1 MKTIPAG
8 FRRGLPTLALV
19 PLLWLGSAMAESSN
33 KWRIEISGNARSNGV
48 IVLRV
53 VPVGGAA
60 TDVEILIP
68 EDADENHVALL
79 IRDGLFAALDK
90 GYRVERDDGEDVLI
104 KRRHRRPDFDLI
116 LVTNS
121 VEGVSMRLQHE

>member
-1 MKTIPAG
+1 MKTISAG
-8 FRRGLPTLALV
+8 FRRSLPVLVLA
-19 PLLWLGSAMAESSN
+19 PLLWLGNAMAEPSN
-33 KWRIEISGNARSNGV
+33 KWRIEVSGGADSNGV

-53 VPVGGAA
+53 VPIGGAA
-60 TDVEILIP
+60 TDVEIRIP
-68 EDADENHVALL
+68 RDADENHVALL

-90 GYRVERDDGEDVLI
+90 GYRVERDDGEDVLV
-104 KRRHRRPDFDLI
+104 KRRHRTPGFDLI